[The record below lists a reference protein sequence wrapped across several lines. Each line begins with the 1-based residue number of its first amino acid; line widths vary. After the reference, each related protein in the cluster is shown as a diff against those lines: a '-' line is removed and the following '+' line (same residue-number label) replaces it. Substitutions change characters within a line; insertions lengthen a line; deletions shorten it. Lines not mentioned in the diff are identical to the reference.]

1 MTADQPTPA
10 PETDPPIGRAEQRLA
25 KLQRFSDK
33 ALAMAEAV
41 PADGEAESAET
52 FGKLSRAGRLTI
64 TLEEKL
70 DAALAARLAG
80 HFPGVETPNADDAA
94 FAALGV
100 PKDPYACLKTGRKG
114 RARELMADVV
124 DHEIPDAEE
133 HDGLLDALD
142 ERLIYD
148 LAYDSVEDQP
158 LRDIVEHLCHDL
170 KLRPDWGRWVGDGW
184 KPNPPFYRP
193 RSSLFKAPSRVPIL
207 DHNDD
212 ESDALE

>member
-1 MTADQPTPA
+1 MFD
-10 PETDPPIGRAEQRLA
+10 TDPALDPSTARAEQRL
-25 KLQRFSDK
+25 L
-33 ALAMAEAV
+33 ALARVTRKGLAVMEAV
-41 PADGEAESAET
+41 EEDGSTDSVEAFA
-52 FGKLSRAGRLTI
+52 KASRGVRLTV

-70 DAALAARLAG
+70 DIALAFRLAG
-80 HFPGVETPNADDAA
+80 HFPWSKAPSDEDAA

-114 RARELMADVV
+114 RARGLVADVV
-124 DHEIPDAEE
+124 DRETPDPEE
-133 HDGLLDALD
+133 HDNLLDALD

-148 LAYDSVEDQP
+148 VAYDNLEDLP
-158 LRDIVEHLCHDL
+158 LRDIVERLCQDL
-170 KLRPDWGRWVGDGW
+170 KLKPDWGRWTGDGW

-212 ESDALE
+212 DDPDPLE